1 MDLIKYFRNYNDM
14 AVIEER
20 KQSDGTTAYRVKVRI
35 KGRPAES
42 QTFEKRSDAKNWA
55 TKREYELRNELRFGI
70 PVAAKHTVAD
80 LIDRYLENELARK
93 SGTRTISTAC
103 LAWWKQQI
111 GHVEVSKLTP
121 MLLAKQR
128 DKLLN
133 APYEASKY
141 APSDWNSRRKSPATV
156 VRYMAMLS
164 HALSVAANEWQWIAS
179 NPMAKV
185 KRPRLPQGRVRFL
198 SDDERERLLRACQE
212 SPCEAL
218 YPIVIVAIST
228 GARKGE
234 ILGLKWKDVDLVR
247 SVARLEQ
254 TKNGER
260 RALPLTH
267 HAGDL
272 IRRIGDRADR
282 NPDDLV
288 FPREDGTAPVD
299 IKKHFVRAVKEA
311 GIDDFRFHDL
321 RHCAASY
328 LAMNGATLPEIA
340 AILGHKTLQMVQ
352 RYAHLSDQHV
362 TGVVERMNK
371 AILRGPAND
380 NVAPLP
386 RAKRARR

>member
-1 MDLIKYFRNYNDM
+1 M

-20 KQSDGTTAYRVKVRI
+20 KQKDGTTVYRVKVRI

-42 QTFEKRSDAKNWA
+42 QTFGKRSDAKDWA
-55 TKREYELRNELRFGI
+55 TKREYELKNELRFGI
-70 PVAAKHTVAD
+70 PATAKHTVGD
-80 LIDRYLENELARK
+80 LIDRYLESKFVSKL
-93 SGTRTISTAC
+93 GTQDTSAAS

-111 GHVEVSKLTP
+111 GHVRVSELTP
-121 MLLAKQR
+121 ALLSEQR

-133 APYEASKY
+133 TPYEANKY
-141 APSDWNSRRKSPATV
+141 APADRVERRKSPATV
-156 VRYMAMLS
+156 VRYMAVFS
-164 HALSVAANEWQWIAS
+164 HALSVAANEWQWIAA

-198 SDDERERLLRACQE
+198 SDQERERLLGACRE

-218 YPIVIVAIST
+218 YAIVIVAIST

-234 ILGLKWKDVDLVR
+234 ILGLRWKDIDFVR

-260 RALPLTH
+260 RVLPLTH

-272 IRRIGDRADR
+272 IRRIGERTDR
-282 NPDDLV
+282 NPDDFV
-288 FPREDGTAPVD
+288 FPRGDGTAPVD
-299 IKKHFVRAVKEA
+299 IKKHFARAVKKA
-311 GIDDFRFHDL
+311 GVEDFRFHDL

-340 AILGHKTLQMVQ
+340 AVLGHKTLQMVQ

-371 AILRGPAND
+371 AIFSEPAND
-380 NVAPLP
+380 NVATLEP
-386 RAKRARR
+386 KRPARK

>member
-1 MDLIKYFRNYNDM
+1 M

-20 KQSDGTTAYRVKVRI
+20 KQNDGTTAYRVKVRI

-70 PVAAKHTVAD
+70 PATAKHTVAD
-80 LIDRYLENELARK
+80 LIDRYLEHELAKK
-93 SGTRTISTAC
+93 SATRTISTAC

-121 MLLAKQR
+121 VLLAKQR

-133 APYEASKY
+133 TPYEASKY
-141 APSDWNSRRKSPATV
+141 APSDWSVRRKSPATV

-164 HALSVAANEWQWIAS
+164 HALSVAANEWQWIAT

-198 SDDERERLLRACQE
+198 SDEERDRLLRACQD

-234 ILGLKWKDVDLVR
+234 ILGLRWKDVDLVR
-247 SVARLEQ
+247 SVAWLEQ

-260 RALPLTH
+260 RVLPLTH

-272 IRRIGDRADR
+272 IRRIGDRVDR
-282 NPDDLV
+282 NPDDFV
-288 FPREDGTAPVD
+288 FPREDGAAPVD

-311 GIDDFRFHDL
+311 GIEDFRFHDL

-371 AILRGPAND
+371 AIFREPAND